1 MSNITPF
8 PPPRLLSANLKK
20 DLVDISTNASN
31 NDGVSS
37 TVAYS
42 GDRGWDNSVLEGDS
56 CASEEGMPQ
65 SSVEGNEEAMSRTI
79 IEIETQ
85 SSSSSTT
92 GSISGDDTAAKPAI
106 VAFWLQR
113 KLDHQSRSRDLVV
126 RLGYRLRRKNTIK
139 NDTKRIKTGEDH
151 VDDRGWELDRDA
163 EGRLILV
170 RVHISHN
177 DVFAVNQSQSQS
189 MWLKSQLN
197 ELSALQMIA
206 TQNYSSSSQMALQ
219 AAHVVGTSL
228 IAKDEE
234 NGKIYTILPY
244 HRDGTLLQFCQSMG
258 NLEESLARFIFR
270 QIVQGLKTLKN
281 SGLCHRNLS
290 LDTIA
295 LDGDHVDIIGLGWA
309 LRCAEATQGISQDS
323 NDDGDNEAPQFLPT
337 PGGSDPRFIAPESFH
352 FQSRIEE
359 GSGDDD
365 ASANRD
371 WNGFRDDL
379 WATGLILYSMVVGTE
394 ALFTAPFAGDKIF
407 ARLCIKGDIRG
418 ETKRFGKRLGKD
430 YSNLL
435 SDDLVNLL
443 QSMLSADPKQRLV
456 LEEVMKHPWMTNDD
470 PTMTPTQCTAAGL
483 YHPMAP

>member
-139 NDTKRIKTGEDH
+139 NDTKRLKTGEDH
-151 VDDRGWELDRDA
+151 VDDRGWELDRDT

-270 QIVQGLKTLKN
+270 QIVQV
-281 SGLCHRNLS
+281 RNKIMIGESSAMGRILILTREPYYKS
-290 LDTIA
+290 FRRCVGIEDTEKLWIVSSKFITRYNRSRW
-295 LDGDHVDIIGLGWA
+295 GSCGHHWPGLGLA
-309 LRCAEATQGISQDS
+309 MRR
-323 NDDGDNEAPQFLPT
+323 
-337 PGGSDPRFIAPESFH
+337 SDA
-352 FQSRIEE
+352 
-359 GSGDDD
+359 
-365 ASANRD
+365 RD
-371 WNGFRDDL
+371 
-379 WATGLILYSMVVGTE
+379 
-394 ALFTAPFAGDKIF
+394 FT
-407 ARLCIKGDIRG
+407 R
-418 ETKRFGKRLGKD
+418 
-430 YSNLL
+430 
-435 SDDLVNLL
+435 
-443 QSMLSADPKQRLV
+443 QQR
-456 LEEVMKHPWMTNDD
+456 
-470 PTMTPTQCTAAGL
+470 
-483 YHPMAP
+483 